1 MAMPITKMVIKIN
14 VIGLNV
20 QPTNDVWS
28 TVSACARARERER
41 ERERETHRGC
51 LLRCVCVRARAR
63 EREIKSECV
72 GIVCAGSGAARCV

>member
-14 VIGLNV
+14 VIGLNA

-41 ERERETHRGC
+41 DTQRMFAPLC
-51 LLRCVCVRARAR
+51 LRARASAR
-63 EREIKSECV
+63 ERDKE
-72 GIVCAGSGAARCV
+72 

>member
-20 QPTNDVWS
+20 QPTEDVWS

-41 ERERETHRGC
+41 DTKRMFAPLC
-51 LLRCVCVRARAR
+51 LRARRAR
-63 EREIKSECV
+63 EREIKGECA
-72 GIVCAGSGAARCV
+72 GIVCVCG